1 MAKMWAGR
9 TDGATDRLADDFNS
23 SIGFDSRMFRQDIRG
38 SMAHAAMLSAT
49 GIIGAE
55 EADTLIAGLEG
66 ILKDLECGT
75 LSFDPA
81 CEDIHMF
88 VEEVLTARVGDVGKN
103 CTPRAAGTTRWRW
116 ICGCT

>member
-1 MAKMWAGR
+1 MY
-9 TDGATDRLADDFNS
+9 
-23 SIGFDSRMFRQDIRG
+23 RQDIKG

-66 ILKDLECGT
+66 ILKDLERGT

-88 VEEVLTARVGDVGKN
+88 VEEVLTARVGDPASRSVAPSVLPAHIFAMIQNPFLIISARFSPSSSHKPWWKVRTG
-103 CTPRAAGTTRWRW
+103 
-116 ICGCT
+116 